1 MTQPSPQLSRLE
13 HPIEAVIIGASG
25 GIGQAML
32 RALLNNPAVE
42 HIHAFSRKRSTHLS
56 QLAMKHNERLSLH
69 SIDLGNEASIAAATS
84 QLESVAPNLVLVT
97 SGLLYTETRMPEKSW
112 RQLDGDYFHQQMQI
126 NALAPALLAK
136 HLIPKMPKDRP
147 ALFAALSARV
157 GSIGDN
163 RLGGWYSYR
172 ASKAALNM
180 LLKCTA
186 IEAKRRW
193 PQLVVTGLHPGTV
206 DTSLSAPFQARVP
219 EGKLFTPDY
228 CAESLLKVLDGL
240 TPEDSGQ
247 VFAWDGRPITP

>member
-1 MTQPSPQLSRLE
+1 MMLLTRPEQPV
-13 HPIEAVIIGASG
+13 EAVIVGASG
-25 GIGQAML
+25 GIGLAML
-32 RALLNNPAVE
+32 ETLLQNPAVE
-42 HIHAFSRKRSTHLS
+42 RVHAFARRQTTRLS
-56 QLAMKHNERLSLH
+56 QLASSHNSRLSLYP
-69 SIDLGNEASIAAATS
+69 IDLAEEASIEAAMAKLGPAS
-84 QLESVAPNLVLVT
+84 PNLVLIT

-112 RQLDGDYFHQQMQI
+112 RQLDGEYFHQQMQI

-136 HLIPKMPKDRP
+136 HLIPRMPKDQP
-147 ALFAALSARV
+147 AIFAALSARV

-206 DTSLSAPFQARVP
+206 DTALSAPFQSRVP
-219 EGKLFTPDY
+219 EGKLFTPEH
-228 CAESLLKVLDGL
+228 CATSLLKVLDGL
-240 TPEDSGQ
+240 TPQDSGQ
-247 VFAWDGRPITP
+247 VFAWDGQPIVP